1 MEEIQ
6 KQKFSNKK
14 KYEQKFGHLKFH
26 GKENF
31 KSLEEW
37 GEVLIWCCWVHHAIK
52 CMQSTSQMK

>member
-14 KYEQKFGHLKFH
+14 KRKQKFGHLKFH

-37 GEVLIWCCWVHHAIK
+37 GEVLI
-52 CMQSTSQMK
+52 